1 MKFRKKFEFLMWLR
15 FVALLFIGLIVTMT
29 IVEVLAVPALRW
41 VLYDELYKLP
51 SLNRIFIVL
60 VRVVLISLF
69 AGTILWY
76 GEGKMSGRR

>member
-1 MKFRKKFEFLMWLR
+1 MKFGKKFEFLMWFR
-15 FVALLFIGLIVTMT
+15 FVILLFIGLSVTMT
-29 IVEVLAVPALRW
+29 IAEMLAIPALRW
-41 VLYDELYKLP
+41 LLYDELYQLP